1 MWVCVRT
8 PVVSMPIAGCS
19 SEAGGFV
26 SMHRLGAGLTSKLVT
41 STSSTGASPEA
52 GPEAADFVG
61 THKGW

>member
-1 MWVCVRT
+1 
-8 PVVSMPIAGCS
+8 MPIAGCS

-61 THKGW
+61 AHKGW